1 MADSSRVRK
10 ALEGKIT
17 TTHLRVTALS
27 KTYQGHKVEKR
38 IQLIY
43 LQSIVQHPTHRE
55 SQIHVEQKKHGGVSE
70 TPRG

>member
-17 TTHLRVTALS
+17 TTQQRVMASS
-27 KTYQGHKVEKR
+27 KEDHGQNMEKR
-38 IQLIY
+38 VQLIY
-43 LQSIVQHPTHRE
+43 LQSTVQPTHRE
-55 SQIHVEQKKHGGVSE
+55 SQIHVEHKKHGGVSE